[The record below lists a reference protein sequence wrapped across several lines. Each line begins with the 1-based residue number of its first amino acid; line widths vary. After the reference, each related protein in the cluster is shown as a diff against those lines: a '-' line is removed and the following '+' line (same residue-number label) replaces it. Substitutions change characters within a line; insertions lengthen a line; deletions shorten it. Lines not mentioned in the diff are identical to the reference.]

1 MALYKGIELSQEL
14 ASSIRYM
21 EEVEEYREELRVLQA
36 AWDNLALLG
45 HLSGT
50 HIDIGPVRS
59 AFASLTADL
68 VNHLGLAQRVKEER
82 DLVSRAQVAIDVL
95 VRNLYERTADI
106 GFLATDLEL
115 RNFAAADPA
124 ERSARKPAL
133 LARFHDYC
141 RKYTVYEDVVLL
153 SPEGDVLARL
163 ADTPGPERTR
173 DPLVRE
179 CLETRAAYVEVYR
192 KCDLV
197 PEHDRALLYAYRVLS
212 PDETRTVG
220 VLCLC
225 FRFEDECERI
235 FSGLVAQNEACVLG
249 MLDARGHVLAT
260 SEPRELPVGA
270 RVPGGTKPGT
280 VEVVR
285 FAGRPFLA
293 VTCATGGYQGYLGPG
308 WSGFAMAPLEFVFS
322 GSADERA
329 SLTLPDE
336 TLAQV
341 LGSERL
347 FSAKLRAIPAAA
359 LRIQAELHRAVWNG
373 NVALAREQG
382 AGTPFSKTLLGEIGA
397 TGARTRDVFAR
408 ALDNLHR
415 TVLSSTLRD
424 VRARAALATDI
435 LDRNLYERA
444 NDCRWWA
451 LTPAFRSALEQRDR
465 SDLTRRA
472 LTELLVTIN
481 GLYTVYTSLVLFDA
495 EGRVVATSNSA
506 HQDYVG
512 TRLEAPWFEQ
522 TLRLQS
528 SEDYCASAFEPSPLY
543 DNKPSYVYLAAVR
556 GLRAAGRV
564 VGGIGIVFDTEPQLR
579 AMLEAALPRDASG
592 HGTQGAFGLYV
603 DSEQR
608 VVSSTRDDLA
618 PGSRFSLDEGALLA
632 PGEPSAARV
641 LALGDTLYAV
651 GSARCS
657 GYREYNGPND
667 RNRNDVQGLIAVPL
681 CAAARVA
688 EARAQVRHIAPRAQ
702 LAKGTA
708 RVDLALVSIAGAWY
722 ALPAGELVES
732 VSAARLTGS
741 LGVVPYM
748 CGYLSRE
755 HDVLIVLDVGPLLE
769 PGSRAP
775 RERAGK
781 EVVVVR
787 PSNGRRAFGLLV
799 DALGDT
805 PEVPVE
811 RLAPVPDTLGDRAGL
826 IERFVRD
833 ERDAIE
839 VSMLPLLSVTVLA
852 GLAQGAPALAA
863 GG

>member
-1 MALYKGIELSQEL
+1 MALYKGIELSPEL

-21 EEVEEYREELRVLQA
+21 EEVEEYREELRMLQA

-50 HIDIGPVRS
+50 HIDVGPVRS
-59 AFASLTADL
+59 AFASLTAEL
-68 VNHLGLAQRVKEER
+68 VNHLGLAQRAKEER
-82 DLVSRAQVAIDVL
+82 DLVARAQVAIDVL

-115 RNFAAADPA
+115 RRFAAADPA
-124 ERSARKPAL
+124 ERAALMPAL
-133 LARFHDYC
+133 TARFHDYQ

-153 SPEGDVLARL
+153 SPEGEVMARL

-179 CLETRAAYVEVYR
+179 CLETGAAYVEVYR

-197 PEHDRALLYAYRVLS
+197 PEHERALIYAYRVES
-212 PDETRTVG
+212 PDRGRTVA

-225 FRFEDECERI
+225 FRLEDECERI
-235 FSGLVAQNEACVLG
+235 FSGLIAPNEACVLG

-260 SEPRELPVGA
+260 SEPRELPVGT
-270 RVPGGTKPGT
+270 RVPGGTTPGA

-293 VTCATGGYQGYLGPG
+293 VTCATGGYQGYMGPG

-329 SLTLPDE
+329 SLALPDE

-347 FSAKLRAIPAAA
+347 FSAKLRAIPEAA

-435 LDRNLYERA
+435 MDRNLYERA

-451 LTPAFRSALEQRDR
+451 LTPAFRAALEQRDH
-465 SDLTRRA
+465 SQPTRRA
-472 LTELLVTIN
+472 LTEILATIN
-481 GLYTVYTSLVLFDA
+481 GLYTVYTSLVLFDTA
-495 EGRVVATSNSA
+495 GTVVATSSPG
-506 HQDYVG
+506 HQDSVG
-512 TRLEAPWFEQ
+512 TRLDVPWLDEV
-522 TLRLQS
+522 LRLKS
-528 SEDYCASAFEPSPLY
+528 SEDYAVSAFEPTPLY
-543 DNKPSYVYLAAVR
+543 DGRPSYVYLAAVC
-556 GLRAAGRV
+556 GLKAAGRV
-564 VGGIGIVFDTEPQLR
+564 VGGIAIVFDTEPQLR
-579 AMLEAALPRDASG
+579 AMLEAALPREASG
-592 HGTQGAFGLYV
+592 QCVPGAFGLFV
-603 DSEQR
+603 DAERR
-608 VVSSTRDDLA
+608 VVSSTRDDLV
-618 PGSRFSLDEGALLA
+618 PGAHFSLADAALLA
-632 PGEPSAARV
+632 PGETSDARV
-641 LALGDTLYAV
+641 VALGDSLYAV
-651 GSARCS
+651 GSTRS
-657 GYREYNGPND
+657 TGYREYKGPSD
-667 RNRNDVQGLIAVPL
+667 RYRNDVQGLVAVPL
-681 CAAARVA
+681 CAAERVV
-688 EARAQVRHIAPRAQ
+688 EARSPVSQIAPRAQ

-708 RVDLALVSIAGAWY
+708 SVDLALVCIAGAWY
-722 ALPAGELVES
+722 ALPARELVEA
-732 VSAARLTGS
+732 VSATKVSGS
-741 LGVVPYM
+741 IGVVPFM

-755 HDVLIVLDVGPLLE
+755 HEVLTVIDVAPLLS
-769 PGSRAP
+769 PSKARA
-775 RERAGK
+775 RGERAGK

-787 PSNGRRAFGLLV
+787 PSGGEVAFGLLV

-805 PEVPVE
+805 PEVPE
-811 RLAPVPDTLGDRAGL
+811 ARLAPVPHRLRDRSGL
-826 IERFVRD
+826 IERLVL
-833 ERDAIE
+833 EAG
-839 VSMLPLLSVTVLA
+839 MLPLLSVTVLA
-852 GLAQGAPALAA
+852 GLARGVPALAA
-863 GG
+863 GS